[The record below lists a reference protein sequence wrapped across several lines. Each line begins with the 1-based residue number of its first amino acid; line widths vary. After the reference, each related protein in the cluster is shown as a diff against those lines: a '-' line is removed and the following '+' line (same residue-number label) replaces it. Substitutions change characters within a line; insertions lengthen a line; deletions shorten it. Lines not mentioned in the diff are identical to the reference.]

1 MDAEWRSRRAWI
13 FVALICLAVVFLLG
27 PFGLALILVFAAPA
41 VLAMNYAGT
50 PQRAGLM
57 VVLGVA
63 LAAAL
68 FFAAYLLSPRE
79 QGGCSDCTELWGRW
93 WEPGLLLY
101 WLTLLLAAWIA
112 GVLIGRALRR

>member
-1 MDAEWRSRRAWI
+1 VALSPSLDLRR
-13 FVALICLAVVFLLG
+13 LICLAVVFLLG
-27 PFGLALILVFAAPA
+27 PFGLALI
-41 VLAMNYAGT
+41 
-50 PQRAGLM
+50 
-57 VVLGVA
+57 
-63 LAAAL
+63 
-68 FFAAYLLSPRE
+68 RE